1 MPDHFAALHQ
11 PRRPWLDEAAL
22 KEAFHRAT
30 TQHHPD
36 ISRDSGEKSAALNAA
51 YGVLREPASRL
62 KHLLELE
69 WPDAPPAA
77 ASIPGPLAEMF
88 GKIAW
93 TRQHVADLLKKE
105 ASAQSP
111 LARALLA
118 EQRTACRQEIETTLA
133 SLAAL
138 DSGAQAELES
148 IDAHWDQRDES
159 TRTRLVAAQQQF
171 AYLAKWQA
179 QLREDLFRLSA

>member
-11 PRRPWLDEAAL
+11 PRRPWLDDAAL

-30 TQHHPD
+30 TEHHPD

-51 YGVLREPASRL
+51 YGALREPALRL

-77 ASIPGPLAEMF
+77 ASISGALAEMF
-88 GKIAW
+88 GKLAGI
-93 TRQHVADLLKKE
+93 RQRRADLLKKE

-111 LARALLA
+111 LTRALLV
-118 EQRTACRQEIETTLA
+118 EQRTACRQEIETTLT
-133 SLAAL
+133 AL
-138 DSGAQAELES
+138 NALEAVARAELQTL
-148 IDAHWDQRDES
+148 DTHWEQRDES
-159 TRTRLVAAQQQF
+159 TRARLVATQQQF

-179 QLREDLFRLSA
+179 QLREDLFQLSA